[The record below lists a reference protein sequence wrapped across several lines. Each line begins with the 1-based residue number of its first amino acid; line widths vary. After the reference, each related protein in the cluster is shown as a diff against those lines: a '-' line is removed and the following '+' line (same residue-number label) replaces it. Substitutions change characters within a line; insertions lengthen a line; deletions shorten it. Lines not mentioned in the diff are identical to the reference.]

1 MSDFITMSCPSCG
14 GKLSILPNA
23 LTLVC
28 QHCGSEHII
37 RKEAGTVL
45 LESFARCP
53 QCSRNDKV
61 QKVSAILASQ
71 TSTVQGI
78 AYFHI
83 ESSTLASRLS
93 PPPEPANNLPAQPVL
108 AHKEVDITYNVVA
121 SSIIGLFGLGVLM
134 VMTWGGEFNC
144 FMGIM
149 GISLVAIAAYT
160 ARNTILEPLLKKQKT
175 EEYNQAMSNW
185 KKLVQ
190 NREAAIRVWSTDVQI
205 WNKLYYCSRDDCIF
219 ILGESKFAPS
229 SHMMEYIQWL
239 RSREKAK

>member
-28 QHCGSEHII
+28 QHCGSEHMI
-37 RKEAGTVL
+37 RREAGSVL
-45 LESFARCP
+45 LESFGRCP

-93 PPPEPANNLPAQPVL
+93 PPSEPANNLPPQPVL
-108 AHKEVDITYNVVA
+108 IQKEVNVTYNVVA
-121 SSIIGLFGLGVLM
+121 SSIIGLFGLAVL
-134 VMTWGGEFNC
+134 
-144 FMGIM
+144 I
-149 GISLVAIAAYT
+149 I
-160 ARNTILEPLLKKQKT
+160 
-175 EEYNQAMSNW
+175 NW
-185 KKLVQ
+185 
-190 NREAAIRVWSTDVQI
+190 EW
-205 WNKLYYCSRDDCIF
+205 
-219 ILGESKFAPS
+219 
-229 SHMMEYIQWL
+229 
-239 RSREKAK
+239 